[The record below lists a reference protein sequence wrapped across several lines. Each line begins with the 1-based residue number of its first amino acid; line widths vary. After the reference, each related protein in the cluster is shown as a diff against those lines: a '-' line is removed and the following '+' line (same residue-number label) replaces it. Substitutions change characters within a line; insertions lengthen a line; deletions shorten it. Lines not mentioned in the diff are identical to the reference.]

1 VETFDT
7 CRIGDY
13 PGPAWQKMHAAGP
26 VVDSHKI
33 AEWRWLKPVFAGQFE
48 LAERP
53 AEFTRLRDD
62 KNPKQVM
69 RELQGG
75 ATWRLAI

>member
-1 VETFDT
+1 MAKNA
-7 CRIGDY
+7 RRR
-13 PGPAWQKMHAAGP
+13 AG
-26 VVDSHKI
+26 SGFTKI